1 MSFIKKSAN
10 AILGKKAF
18 QGFFSKLHLFA
29 LYGLNYGR
37 GGLVGVSG
45 EENVLKIL
53 DKSSVSKDP
62 QLTIIDAGANV
73 GEYALSVQKY
83 ITSNKQIFA
92 LEPVKDTFAKLSAN
106 TQAHNS
112 IIPLNVGLG
121 KDTVE
126 IEIFKNALES
136 KHASLYQR
144 NMDHWDNNLSLNQSE
159 IVKILSFEE
168 FVSSQ
173 NLTHIHLLKM
183 DTEGHEF
190 SILQGATNWLKDQK
204 IDLIQFEFGVCN
216 VDSKVFFKDF
226 YQLLNPNYAI
236 FRILDDGFAL
246 VDKYSERHEVFLTTN
261 YLAVSKLFLAKNKS
275 LFN

>member
-53 DKSSVSKDP
+53 NKSSASKEP
-62 QLTIIDAGANV
+62 KLTVIDAGANV

-83 ITSNKQIFA
+83 ITSDKQIFA
-92 LEPVKDTFAKLSAN
+92 LEPVKDTFAKLVSNTNAHSAIH
-106 TQAHNS
+106 A
-112 IIPLNVGLG
+112 LNVGLG
-121 KDTVE
+121 KDTIE

-159 IVKILSFEE
+159 IVKILGFEE
-168 FVSSQ
+168 FVAAQ
-173 NLTHIHLLKM
+173 NIHHIHLLKM

-190 SILQGATNWLKDQK
+190 SILQGATTWLKEQK

-226 YQLLNPNYAI
+226 YQLLNNTYAI

-246 VDKYSERHEVFLTTN
+246 VDKYSERHEVFLTSN
-261 YLAVSKLFLAKNKS
+261 YLAVSKQFLAENKS